1 MDKDNICQH
10 ATEPLARWAGPTER
24 MATQGDPMEVEAY
37 QAGRMVEDLRAFIA
51 LRYPHARRMVLT
63 GALGALAVEHG
74 RGAGVEARDYIHQL
88 LRTFAPLPEG
98 WRKYIETVSWYRIAP
113 PIPHRVALVKGKPP
127 GQPVKASNGMVFPS
141 GNAAAAWCRDNG
153 HPKANSTMI
162 NRAVHSGVEAY
173 GLTWVRGGR
182 QDA

>member
-1 MDKDNICQH
+1 
-10 ATEPLARWAGPTER
+10 

-51 LRYPHARRMVLT
+51 LRYPHARRMVMT

-98 WRKYIETVSWYRIAP
+98 WRKYIETGSWYRIAP
-113 PIPHRVALVKGKPP
+113 PIPHRVALVKGK
-127 GQPVKASNGMVFPS
+127 GKMIEASNGMVFPS
-141 GNAAAAWCRDNG
+141 GSAAAAWCRDNG

-162 NRAVHSGVEAY
+162 NRAMHSGAVAY
-173 GLTWVRGGR
+173 GLTWARGGR
-182 QDA
+182 HDA